1 MQKVLYKVNN
11 KLELVKHKTET
22 KTKFFLRVLNK
33 RENLFFI
40 HSFLMTNIPFTNAN
54 IFTKQTENQYI
65 NIDLFFDDVI
75 PLKKLLKK
83 KYFNYDNLERLYIT
97 LSNQINTLR
106 HHNYGFP
113 SLHIDDIFFFKGST
127 NTFCYLNIEQMCRIN
142 GDNNLIIEKPI
153 KLHDFSDVLVK
164 QIKSVPNDSIY
175 FSVSYFSLGKIVLKL
190 LSRENYSDNKIIKTK
205 LPTSKSSKAS
215 KGTKTAKT
223 STKEL
228 LHKIKNT
235 KLYYAIK
242 RNLTKNVNERYSLII

>member
-11 KLELVKHKTET
+11 KLELVKHKTEA

-83 KYFNYDNLERLYIT
+83 KYFNYDNLERLYTT
-97 LSNQINTLR
+97 LSNQINTL

-113 SLHIDDIFFFKGST
+113 FYTL
-127 NTFCYLNIEQMCRIN
+127 M
-142 GDNNLIIEKPI
+142 
-153 KLHDFSDVLVK
+153 
-164 QIKSVPNDSIY
+164 IY
-175 FSVSYFSLGKIVLKL
+175 SFLK
-190 LSRENYSDNKIIKTK
+190 
-205 LPTSKSSKAS
+205 
-215 KGTKTAKT
+215 
-223 STKEL
+223 
-228 LHKIKNT
+228 
-235 KLYYAIK
+235 
-242 RNLTKNVNERYSLII
+242 VN